1 MILENNRDDENV
13 GRHRER
19 HHENIEDDQQ
29 VISFALKLGEEVA
42 NYILGIYVWEYHLI
56 VVRRAIKFQPGGCW
70 YHHSRVRVVHVS
82 LFYYFLAFYN
92 PSNSFI

>member
-29 VISFALKLGEEVA
+29 VISFSLKLGEEVA
-42 NYILGIYVWEYHLI
+42 NYILGIYVAYVREYHRI
-56 VVRRAIKFQPGGCW
+56 VVRVIKFQRGGC
-70 YHHSRVRVVHVS
+70 
-82 LFYYFLAFYN
+82 
-92 PSNSFI
+92 